1 MVVAAQRFVASRW
14 PQKFGLSIR
23 EGVMKQKYY
32 FLCND
37 GQKWFDDEPLSQCP
51 RCGYVLFSAVKI
63 KPPWLK

>member
-1 MVVAAQRFVASRW
+1 
-14 PQKFGLSIR
+14 
-23 EGVMKQKYY
+23 MKQKYY